1 MVWQLFSFGV
11 PWLPAIQVAQYTGC
25 TTAAK
30 PSIKVW
36 YIHYCHALRSSLV
49 PGPALGTKL
58 PHWVDDVTYMMYFRW
73 NEQMRLMKLT
83 WRAAGQQV
91 GCMHW
96 PYSKH
101 ACK

>member
-11 PWLPAIQVAQYTGC
+11 PWLPAIQVARYTGC

-30 PSIKVW
+30 SSIKVW

-73 NEQMRLMKLT
+73 NEQMRFNEVNMEGG
-83 WRAAGQQV
+83 RAAGGV
-91 GCMHW
+91 
-96 PYSKH
+96 H
-101 ACK
+101 ALAL